1 MRRWSDAARHL
12 LGALP
17 LVDPIRVS
25 RAAARAGDDASA
37 RYAHIEAAGWYETAL
52 EHSPP
57 DDRSRVRLRLKL
69 GTALELGRA
78 LPAAREQYFAALDL
92 ATAIGDTDLL
102 VEGID
107 AATPVVGVLDPE
119 FSMRMRTYVDLALA
133 RTPPD
138 DPRRIPLIRSAVAGI
153 FYLDVEHVDQHI
165 DELHALVRAHPSPAN
180 QRVLLGV
187 RYMIEDGQS
196 ATSGLALAREICSY
210 SRAPEMVVLR
220 GVDDRRVLHEL
231 LRPVPSRSSTSC
243 SRTCTAAPSRRRS
256 RCTATGRPRLTA
268 TRRLMRETG
277 PEVEVAIDSAAA
289 FARHAGIR
297 DAAGLQT
304 LQTFVLRYQQDRT
317 REVITGLATPTDDA
331 PPVLAGISL
340 LGLSFAAAGRFDQ
353 ARPILERIVT
363 DEIRL
368 PRNNFWFGALAMLAD
383 VAASCGTDRQRACLY
398 DALLPVAD
406 QCVVFGTGGAVLG
419 TGHHWL
425 GRLARARGDEVTARE
440 HLAARRV
447 AVLRQGRSVLG
458 SARDGRISSVAPCDR
473 PAAGREPSPRRHGRK
488 DDRRCPSACNC
499 PRKQLGSGPTPPGVS
514 ASSPCTPRR
523 CR

>member
-1 MRRWSDAARHL
+1 MHRHW
-12 LGALP
+12 
-17 LVDPIRVS
+17 
-25 RAAARAGDDASA
+25 AS
-37 RYAHIEAAGWYETAL
+37 G
-52 EHSPP
+52 
-57 DDRSRVRLRLKL
+57 
-69 GTALELGRA
+69 
-78 LPAAREQYFAALDL
+78 
-92 ATAIGDTDLL
+92 
-102 VEGID
+102 
-107 AATPVVGVLDPE
+107 
-119 FSMRMRTYVDLALA
+119 
-133 RTPPD
+133 
-138 DPRRIPLIRSAVAGI
+138 
-153 FYLDVEHVDQHI
+153 
-165 DELHALVRAHPSPAN
+165 
-180 QRVLLGV
+180 
-187 RYMIEDGQS
+187 
-196 ATSGLALAREICSY
+196 
-210 SRAPEMVVLR
+210 
-220 GVDDRRVLHEL
+220 
-231 LRPVPSRSSTSC
+231 
-243 SRTCTAAPSRRRS
+243 
-256 RCTATGRPRLTA
+256 LTA

-425 GRLARARGDEVTARE
+425 GRLARARGDEVTGA
-440 HLAARRV
+440 
-447 AVLRQGRSVLG
+447 
-458 SARDGRISSVAPCDR
+458 
-473 PAAGREPSPRRHGRK
+473 
-488 DDRRCPSACNC
+488 
-499 PRKQLGSGPTPPGVS
+499 
-514 ASSPCTPRR
+514 
-523 CR
+523 